1 MVTHVTERSFG
12 LFPREPLVLIPHPI
26 HLHIGAFAIIRRSA
40 QRAENPIVCRVLVWH
55 IQFRRH
61 YYLFALLG
69 EMFRAAQDSAKI
81 LRGAV
86 NSIIHHHTPSV
97 REGCHLLCSE
107 VNRVSVS
114 AFRLQSR
121 NSKNPAKI
129 RIVLIQ

>member
-69 EMFRAAQDSAKI
+69 EMFRAAQDSTKI

-86 NSIIHHHTPSV
+86 NGIIHHHTPSV

-121 NSKNPAKI
+121 NSKSPAKI
-129 RIVLIQ
+129 KNILI